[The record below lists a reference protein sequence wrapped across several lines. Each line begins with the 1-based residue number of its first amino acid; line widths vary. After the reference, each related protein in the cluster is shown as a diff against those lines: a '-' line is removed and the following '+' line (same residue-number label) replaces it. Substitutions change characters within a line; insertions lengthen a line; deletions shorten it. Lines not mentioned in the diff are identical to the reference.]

1 MYTTKDISIAYGLN
15 VETIRLRARALGLKP
30 ITYKKS
36 IQYLFN
42 HSEVNEIVNY
52 STKAI
57 KLPKIIYVTQTF
69 EIYQSKMNYES
80 I

>member
-1 MYTTKDISIAYGLN
+1 MYTTKDISIAYGLS

-36 IQYLFN
+36 SQYLFN
-42 HSEVNEIVNY
+42 HSDVNEIVNY

-57 KLPKIIYVTQTF
+57 KLPKVIYVTQTF
-69 EIYQSKMNYES
+69 LIIPSKMNYD
-80 I
+80 